1 MKKLAFIAALFLS
14 GFMISCSPNAESEET
29 NQEETT
35 ETSPVEEARENVMA
49 LHDEVMAK
57 MNTMGKLRSELGT
70 MQDTLNPIAEIDSAI
85 VNLQN
90 AHDDMMN
97 WMGDFQDIESQ
108 TDDESAILKYYNE
121 EYQKMAKI
129 ATDTEKAI
137 AEAEAILGEQ

>member
-1 MKKLAFIAALFLS
+1 MKKLAFVSALLLS
-14 GFMISCSPNAESEET
+14 GIMISCTSNSESEST
-29 NQEETT
+29 TQEETT
-35 ETSPVEEARENVMA
+35 EKSPVEEARENVMA

-57 MNTMGKLRSELGT
+57 MNTMGKLRTELGT

-97 WMGDFQDIESQ
+97 WMGEFQDIESQ
-108 TDDESAILKYYNE
+108 TDDESEILKYYNE

-137 AEAEAILGEQ
+137 AEAEAILDKE